1 LIYFQGLLLDTVNNQ
16 GDVWHRYD
24 GSIVL
29 RKRWYND
36 VAPMISKL
44 HAADI
49 VWGDFKPENMLI
61 DKDDVWLIDFRGVGG
76 GVGFTEGWI
85 GSENMETKKGDLQG
99 LATLKKFLGL
109 N

>member
-1 LIYFQGLLLDTVNNQ
+1 
-16 GDVWHRYD
+16 
-24 GSIVL
+24 
-29 RKRWYND
+29 
-36 VAPMISKL
+36 MISKL

-61 DKDDVWLIDFRGVGG
+61 DKNVVWLIDLLRVGL
-76 GVGFTEGWI
+76 I
-85 GSENMETKKGDLQG
+85 DSENMETKKGNLQG